1 MHRQTKATS
10 IPASVKAA
18 VARRD
23 CSGGQPATCIICGAL
38 GAPVAH
44 VVRRSQGGRGDTE
57 RNIVTLCDKCHY
69 SLDEGLFIKGRLEKL
84 GLYTQRDVKEFVY
97 SYIEGQYPGWT
108 PESVKYHKYKEDN
121 DG

>member
-10 IPASVKAA
+10 IPASVKAT
-18 VARRD
+18 VALRD
-23 CSGGQPATCIICGAL
+23 CSGGHPATCIICGAP

-69 SLDEGLFIKGRLEKL
+69 SLDEGLFIKDRLEKL
-84 GLYTQRDVKEFVY
+84 GLHTQMDVKEFVY
-97 SYIEGQYPGWT
+97 SYMKGQYLGWT
-108 PESVKYHKYKEDN
+108 PESVKYHKWS
-121 DG
+121 